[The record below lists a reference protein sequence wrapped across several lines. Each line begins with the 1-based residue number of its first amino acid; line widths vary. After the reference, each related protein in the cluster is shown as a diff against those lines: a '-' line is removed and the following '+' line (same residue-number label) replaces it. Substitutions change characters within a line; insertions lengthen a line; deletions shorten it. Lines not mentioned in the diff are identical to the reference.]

1 MSLADI
7 GAGSLLQHPRVLG
20 AVTGIAQAL
29 AAIAFAL
36 VLGAILIAFAGH
48 NPAEVYGALLQG
60 AVGNWP
66 SVMRSLRTAS
76 PLIITGIA
84 ALVVFRSGFIF
95 LGLEGSLYVGAFTA
109 VLAGIYAAP
118 ILPVP
123 LQCLF
128 ALLMGA
134 VGGGLWALFPAWLK
148 TRWRVDEIV
157 SSLMLNYVAILLID
171 HLVFSYFQDPAAGTS
186 AERALTLPVTAGAR
200 LPFIWERYGL
210 TLAILVGVIMT
221 VICLWFYR
229 SSRWAYEAD
238 MSGANRRFARYGG
251 VNVARIGL
259 VSMVASGAIAGLAGS
274 TETLGNYGRFVG
286 GFSSDLG
293 FDGLTVALMG
303 RLNPLGTLAAA
314 LFLGALKSGGA
325 SMELAVDVPRD
336 LVVVLQGLIVLTVTA
351 QGMFT
356 IFRSGWRRKAG

>member
-1 MSLADI
+1 
-7 GAGSLLQHPRVLG
+7 
-20 AVTGIAQAL
+20 
-29 AAIAFAL
+29 
-36 VLGAILIAFAGH
+36 
-48 NPAEVYGALLQG
+48 
-60 AVGNWP
+60 
-66 SVMRSLRTAS
+66 MRSLRTAS
-76 PLIITGIA
+76 PLIITGLA

-95 LGLEGSLYVGAFTA
+95 LGLEGSLYFGAFIG
-109 VLAGIYAAP
+109 VLAGIYVAP
-118 ILPVP
+118 SVPLP
-123 LQCLF
+123 LQCLL
-128 ALLMGA
+128 AMLAGA
-134 VGGGLWALFPAWLK
+134 GGGALWALLPAWLK

-157 SSLMLNYVAILLID
+157 SSLMLNYVAVLLVD

-186 AERALTLPVTAGAR
+186 AERALTLPVAAGVR

-210 TLAILVGVIMT
+210 TIAILIGVVMMIGA
-221 VICLWFYR
+221 VWFYR

-238 MSGANRRFARYGG
+238 MAGANRRFARYGG
-251 VNVARIGL
+251 INVTRVGL

-314 LFLGALKSGGA
+314 LFLGALKNGGA
-325 SMELAVDVPRD
+325 SMELAVNVPRD

-351 QGMFT
+351 QGMLAL
-356 IFRSGWRRKAG
+356 FRGGWRRKGS